1 MFNAVV
7 VVGSSVVVVVVVEV
21 VSKSGGGVVF
31 VDLRSSQ
38 DHTGREVVV
47 LGVSVTSGGGCFVG
61 RVTA

>member
-7 VVGSSVVVVVVVEV
+7 VVGSSVVVDVDV

-31 VDLRSSQ
+31 VDLLSSQ
-38 DHTGREVVV
+38 DHTGLGVVV
-47 LGVSVTSGGGCFVG
+47 LRMGVTRGGGCFVG